1 MSKNKTLDEKTL
13 AILEHLKLLE
23 ALRAKHAP
31 DYILKTLKN
40 KCLRI
45 LKACA
50 NFPPIKSL

>member
-31 DYILKTLKN
+31 DYILKNFEKQMF
-40 KCLRI
+40 
-45 LKACA
+45 A
-50 NFPPIKSL
+50 NIKSLRQFPAD